1 MYYCLYLYSFTL
13 QFISQ
18 SEELTLQ
25 KDEAVQGL
33 RRELD
38 ERAGTDNGTIE
49 RMHGTITSLENRI
62 TQLVQD
68 ETKYRLELYL
78 VTSPRRLLKV
88 ETSHFRDLQ
97 V

>member
-1 MYYCLYLYSFTL
+1 M
-13 QFISQ
+13 
-18 SEELTLQ
+18 EELTLQ

-49 RMHGTITSLENRI
+49 RMHGTITSLETRI

-68 ETKYRLELYL
+68 ETKYRL
-78 VTSPRRLLKV
+78 
-88 ETSHFRDLQ
+88 LQ
-97 V
+97 NFI